1 VFNALRGKSLLWFD
15 ALPVLGVDR
24 DNWLSFKTAFLR
36 TYGSTRT
43 VRTAAINF
51 TEIKQGA
58 SEAASEYISRVIKII
73 SDMLQMAPA
82 VLRVPDNP
90 WSEAMRNMAG
100 FAALAQED
108 RDFHLQQLVA
118 FGGREASYR
127 IGMQLFIAGLKPAL
141 RTELM
146 KSNPASMEEALNAAL
161 DAEKILLEPRR
172 SGHPAQLASIDQE
185 DDAANEDDDE
195 VGAEQEEEED
205 AEILAVTTRLR
216 NLKKKA
222 SQRKS
227 KAGGGGRKPGKRQQP
242 PQPGKQQQPP
252 PP

>member
-1 VFNALRGKSLLWFD
+1 
-15 ALPVLGVDR
+15 
-24 DNWLSFKTAFLR
+24 
-36 TYGSTRT
+36 
-43 VRTAAINF
+43 
-51 TEIKQGA
+51 
-58 SEAASEYISRVIKII
+58 
-73 SDMLQMAPA
+73 
-82 VLRVPDNP
+82 
-90 WSEAMRNMAG
+90 
-100 FAALAQED
+100 
-108 RDFHLQQLVA
+108 
-118 FGGREASYR
+118 
-127 IGMQLFIAGLKPAL
+127 
-141 RTELM
+141 
-146 KSNPASMEEALNAAL
+146 L

-172 SGHPAQLASIDQE
+172 SGHTAQLASIDQE

-252 PP
+252 PPNGSTSNNANKDGCRYCSKKGHFQANCFKRLADGAPMKDQFGRPYQERTPVNAVQQQQQDAATQQQMAALLRTMQSQQPAYNPYSHYTQGELSGGGGVGSIWNKQPWERIEEGGRTQMQFPPPHLNY